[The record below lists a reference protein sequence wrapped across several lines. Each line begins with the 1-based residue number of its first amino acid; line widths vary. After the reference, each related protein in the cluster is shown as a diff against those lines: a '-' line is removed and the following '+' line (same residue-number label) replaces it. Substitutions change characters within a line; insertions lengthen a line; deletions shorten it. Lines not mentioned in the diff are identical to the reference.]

1 MEPLDLIPFAG
12 MIMSLLLALIIGGF
26 ILMYPLTKRLGQLLE
41 QRLHERREGV
51 TLDSGEAADLAQL
64 RRAVRVLEEEV
75 ATLTERQRF
84 VEGLLDSPERRKS
97 IAGGSQEP

>member
-1 MEPLDLIPFAG
+1 MEPIDLVPFAG
-12 MIMSLLLALIIGGF
+12 MIMSLLLALMLGGF

-41 QRLHERREGV
+41 QRIEERREGLV
-51 TLDSGEAADLAQL
+51 LDSGDAADLAEL

-97 IAGGSQEP
+97 IAGGSQDT